1 MSVFHSISDKELK
14 EKREN
19 RLNKSMVKGGNAYKV
34 VEAYLLALSSTENYE
49 KWITFS
55 TGILKELDRQ

>member
-1 MSVFHSISDKELK
+1 MNVFHSISDEELK

-19 RLNKSMVKGGNAYKV
+19 GLNKGMVKGGNADK
-34 VEAYLLALSSTENYE
+34 AYLLALSSTENYE

-55 TGILKELDRQ
+55 TGILKELDR